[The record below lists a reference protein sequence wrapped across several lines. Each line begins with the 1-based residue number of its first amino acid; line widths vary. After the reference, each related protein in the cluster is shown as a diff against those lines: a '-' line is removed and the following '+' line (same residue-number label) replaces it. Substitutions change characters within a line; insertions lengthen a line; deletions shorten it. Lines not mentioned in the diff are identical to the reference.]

1 MPQALDSRPYL
12 CSLITTKDCMN
23 YKHLNSEQRY
33 TISVLLQRDEPMSRA
48 EIART
53 IGVHRSTVSRK
64 LKRNSDGRGHHK
76 YEHDL
81 AQRKADKR
89 MKDRPH
95 AYKFTDE
102 MKRDASRYIIYMQY
116 SPAGDRQMPAARSG
130 DGLTRD
136 AVQMDLG

>member
-1 MPQALDSRPYL
+1 
-12 CSLITTKDCMN
+12 MN

-53 IGVHRSTVSRK
+53 IGVHRSTVSRE

-95 AYKFTDE
+95 ANKFTDE
-102 MKRDASRYIIYMQY
+102 MKRDASRYIMQY

-130 DGLTRD
+130 DGLIRD